1 MSALL
6 LDSKLPIACVV
17 HDQFISFQRFVDIV
31 LTNLHH
37 IPGSGILASTI
48 WKLRIHVHVI
58 MCKEVDRRQML
69 SICADNRCYVA
80 PCCGGVTRHSPRM
93 SLNSEYYFVRWHT
106 NATFSTHNSSAPIPD
121 IRSPPDAETE
131 LYWPRLGS
139 KCGPEEALA
148 GFAWYRAWYIRHL
161 TVPNRRIWVTIDMLR
176 NPWERA
182 GISYVLPVIIW
193 RSLNQ
198 VDKLWWPDAENM
210 TYWVI
215 SPIGRD
221 VAIICVLFV
230 LFGVKRSGNHSP
242 YFRSDGKSGYRASL
256 T

>member
-6 LDSKLPIACVV
+6 LNSKLPIACVV

-93 SLNSEYYFVRWHT
+93 SLNSEYYFVLWHT

-161 TVPNRRIWVTIDMLR
+161 TVPNRRIWVAIDMLETPGSELGYR
-176 NPWERA
+176 TYYQSLF
-182 GISYVLPVIIW
+182 GGVLTKLISYGDPTQRTWHTGLSVQLAGTLQLSACCLYCLAW
-193 RSLNQ
+193 KGAGTTHRTSDLMEK
-198 VDKLWWPDAENM
+198 VDIEL
-210 TYWVI
+210 
-215 SPIGRD
+215 
-221 VAIICVLFV
+221 
-230 LFGVKRSGNHSP
+230 H
-242 YFRSDGKSGYRASL
+242 
-256 T
+256 